1 MNSLMLNILINGIK
15 IKLRRGGDLEEILNS
30 YTKLTNDEKE
40 YIRNVINNN
49 GGV

>member
-30 YTKLTNDEKE
+30 YKKLSGEEKE
-40 YIRNVINNN
+40 YIKEVIKNQFI
-49 GGV
+49 